1 MNGEYE
7 MKSTRFYLPLGL
19 ALLVA
24 LGARLTLAQ
33 DGSTD
38 SSVSSAFTYQGR
50 LTDTAGNPVDDTCDF
65 RFSLWNDATTGT
77 QTGSTLDVPGVPL
90 EGGLFTVQLDFG
102 PVFDGTALWL
112 KIEVQCTGD
121 VAFVALSPRQA
132 LTAAPYALYAMDAD
146 TLDGLESANLAR
158 IGRYYIPGGT
168 GGSVAI
174 AIPHYNAFQVT
185 IGEAFGSP
193 DRVAWL
199 SGIENDGD
207 LAWLAIDSNGVVSTG
222 TCDLGNSTQILT
234 LGTGITLSCPG
245 NGNLELSLVSSYE
258 DVRAFITW

>member
-1 MNGEYE
+1 
-7 MKSTRFYLPLGL
+7 MKNIRLYLPIGL

-33 DGSTD
+33 DAGTR
-38 SSVSSAFTYQGR
+38 SSVGSAFTYQGR
-50 LTDTAGNPVDDTCDF
+50 LTNAAGNPVDDTCNF

-77 QTGSTLDVPGVPL
+77 QTGSTLDMPGIQL
-90 EGGLFTVQLDFG
+90 EGGLFTAQLDFG

-112 KIEVQCTGD
+112 KIEVQCSGD
-121 VAFVALSPRQA
+121 VAYTALDPRQA
-132 LTAAPYALYAMDAD
+132 LTAAPYTLYALDAD
-146 TLDGLESANLAR
+146 TLDGLDAANLAR
-158 IGRYYIPGGT
+158 ISRYYIPGVT

-174 AIPHYNAFQVT
+174 AIPHYSAFQVT

-193 DRVAWL
+193 NRVAWL

-207 LAWLAIDSNGVVSTG
+207 LAWLAIDSTGVVSTG
-222 TCDLGNSTQILT
+222 TCDLANSTQILT
-234 LGTGITLSCPG
+234 LGTGIILSCPG
-245 NGNLELSLVSSYE
+245 NGNLELSLVSSLE